1 VNKSATFLNI
11 YQQTSATFTAGFQ
24 PCKARD
30 KVDLAILALM
40 LQDDQDKAIREAF
53 MHCHMAFDGV
63 SNQTLQSFFTG
74 HGAVAFEILQ
84 GLMSTADSLS
94 ASIYDRAEGL
104 SVSQR
109 QHFCNALLVVFGAL
123 CAAEPLPGQSSFL
136 GR

>member
-1 VNKSATFLNI
+1 MNKSVEFFDKS
-11 YQQTSATFTAGFQ
+11 QQASATFTPGFQ
-24 PCKARD
+24 PAKARD
-30 KVDLAILALM
+30 KIDLAILALM
-40 LQDDQDKAIREAF
+40 LQDDKDKAIREAF

-63 SNQTLQSFFTG
+63 SSQTLQSFFTG

-84 GLMSTADSLS
+84 GLMGTADSLS

-123 CAAEPLPGQSSFL
+123 CAAESPQGQPRFL